1 MFKKVLFISFV
12 LGGFLLEGK
21 EPPEFIKRR
30 VISFIATGCSVSK
43 KKVDLDILH
52 GPGRNIKKYSDKTI
66 RIKNK
71 DEQVLGHNTIWL
83 KIVGENDLLKKIPVT
98 YSASATIS
106 TVVAVR
112 DIKYNSKITED
123 NIELRE
129 KYISRDIQDYYRSKE
144 EIPSNYTSTQ
154 LLRAGEPV
162 KKSLLRQRALV
173 DRGETIQARIIAK
186 GIEIQAQAKARERG
200 QKGETIGVFIQ
211 RTRERMK
218 GKVNSKNSV
227 IIKVR

>member
-30 VISFIATGCSVSK
+30 VISFIATECSVSK